1 MPPCPRPAC
10 SATRWRTSP
19 SSSPLHRSRL
29 RQSGTS
35 CPGVQLLPPPPA
47 GQCLFYSS
55 PISPCLLPRPL
66 SSYLLLSPHPLLFS
80 FLLSSLPP
88 IPPPKPGGKRRASGP
103 ETDDPGMEMFALREM
118 VNAPL
123 PPPEEGRAENLLFPF
138 CHWPHGQWY
147 PKPRQKSSFLY
158 LWVPRGDGGL

>member
-35 CPGVQLLPPPPA
+35 CPGVQLLPPPVFFCCVPLPRSSLQPSSAVEPAA
-47 GQCLFYSS
+47 GQ
-55 PISPCLLPRPL
+55 PPRP
-66 SSYLLLSPHPLLFS
+66 SR
-80 FLLSSLPP
+80 
-88 IPPPKPGGKRRASGP
+88 PPPNQAASVGASGP

-138 CHWPHGQWY
+138 FFCHWPHGQWY
-147 PKPRQKSSFLY
+147 PKLRQKSSFLY